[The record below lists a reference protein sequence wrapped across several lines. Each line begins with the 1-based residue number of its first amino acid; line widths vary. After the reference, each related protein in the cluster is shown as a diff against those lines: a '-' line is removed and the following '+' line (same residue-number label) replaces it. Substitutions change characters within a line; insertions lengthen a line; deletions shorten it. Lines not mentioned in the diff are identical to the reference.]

1 MGDLKSH
8 MFLNLTWRPVLGVL
22 VTVVLLGCVGCI
34 YLYATIFAVD
44 AASLEQGQ
52 ARAYELLMALQRYEH
67 NNDRFPATVEE
78 LVPGYLEAIPRPA
91 RRYAYTYAACSG
103 GEGYILYFRLAG
115 SNDTWCGC
123 SSSTTGWQCTDSI
136 PPYYYDCL
144 RP

>member
-103 GEGYILYFRLAG
+103 GKDIFYIF
-115 SNDTWCGC
+115 D
-123 SSSTTGWQCTDSI
+123 
-136 PPYYYDCL
+136 
-144 RP
+144 